1 MYGDTRQ
8 IEDKP
13 IGIRARRKWLI
24 VAICVLAA
32 GSVIIA
38 NLSFVAGLFGE
49 ETVINFD
56 DYKTVIG
63 KTTENSF
70 GKLTLNEVMVDDNQL
85 LFNATFEP
93 EDSMNF
99 DYQIFF
105 FPQVH
110 VNGEDFTVRNRGQT
124 IEQHESKYTIYSSI
138 QVSELPQDEKLILDI
153 SYSKWNLEKPIDQP
167 WDFQVEA
174 SQKQVLK
181 DKKIFSI
188 NETIPLI
195 NGNEVTVTKVV
206 STPISTTI
214 YYYLAKSPSETV
226 DFKIESASGK
236 SWRWDSGFMLED
248 KKNTISV
255 NRFDALYLTDDIYYL
270 IPIAA
275 DDKDL
280 GPSIQIGK

>member
-1 MYGDTRQ
+1 MSGDTRQ
-8 IEDKP
+8 IEDQP
-13 IGIRARRKWLI
+13 IGIQARKKWLI
-24 VAICVLAA
+24 VAICVLAV

-38 NLSFVAGLFGE
+38 NLSFVAGLFDE
-49 ETVINFD
+49 DTDINFD

-85 LFNATFEP
+85 LLNATFDP
-93 EDSMNF
+93 EESMDF
-99 DYQIFF
+99 DHQIFF
-105 FPQVH
+105 FPQLH
-110 VNGEDFTVRNRGQT
+110 INGKDLTVRNRGQSV
-124 IEQHESKYTIYSSI
+124 EQHESKYTIYSSI
-138 QVSELPQDEKLILDI
+138 QVSELPQNEKLTLDI
-153 SYSKWNLEKPIDQP
+153 SYNKWNLEKPIDQP
-167 WDFQVEA
+167 WDFQVEV
-174 SQKQVLK
+174 SQKQILA

-188 NETIPLI
+188 NEAIPLT

-226 DFKIESASGK
+226 DFKIKSASGE
-236 SWRWDSGFMLED
+236 SWRWDSGYMLDDEV
-248 KKNTISV
+248 V

-270 IPIAA
+270 IPIAT
-275 DDKDL
+275 DDKAL